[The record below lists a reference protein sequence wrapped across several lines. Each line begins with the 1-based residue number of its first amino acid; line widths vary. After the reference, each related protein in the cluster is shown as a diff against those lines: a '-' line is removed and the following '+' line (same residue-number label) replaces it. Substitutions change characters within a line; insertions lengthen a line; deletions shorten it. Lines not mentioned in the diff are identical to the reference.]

1 MITGPAPAPAGSDA
15 PNPARS
21 ILVIDDE
28 PQIRRAVRNALAD
41 VADRISEATTGG
53 EGIDRAAAERP
64 DLIVL
69 DLGLPDMSGVNVCR
83 EIRRWAVMPIV
94 VLSAR
99 HAEQEKVE
107 LLNAGAD
114 DYVTKPFSTLELT
127 ARVRA
132 QLRRAQLH
140 VSPPVAVMPLADGLV
155 VDFPRR
161 AVLRDGIPIRL
172 TPLEWD
178 ILQAL
183 IRQAGRTLT
192 HQQIFDEVWRRPYG
206 SPQQYLRVHIT
217 NLRRKIERNP
227 ADPQL
232 IVTDPGVGYRFELV
246 R

>member
-132 QLRRAQLH
+132 QLRRAI
-140 VSPPVAVMPLADGLV
+140 PL
-155 VDFPRR
+155 
-161 AVLRDGIPIRL
+161 L
-172 TPLEWD
+172 TSQE
-178 ILQAL
+178 A
-183 IRQAGRTLT
+183 
-192 HQQIFDEVWRRPYG
+192 
-206 SPQQYLRVHIT
+206 
-217 NLRRKIERNP
+217 
-227 ADPQL
+227 
-232 IVTDPGVGYRFELV
+232 
-246 R
+246 